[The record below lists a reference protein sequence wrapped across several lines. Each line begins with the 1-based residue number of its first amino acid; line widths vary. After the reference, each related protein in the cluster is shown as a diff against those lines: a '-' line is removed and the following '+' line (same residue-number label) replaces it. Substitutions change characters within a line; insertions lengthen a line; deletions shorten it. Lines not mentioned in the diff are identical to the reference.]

1 MKQISSWQTHDGL
14 VHNSVNDAERHLEAL
29 YGNLLC
35 KLARELGHLNYTE
48 RAQYINDNLNAFIQ
62 LATIK
67 ADQVIEENDHAK

>member
-14 VHNSVNDAERHLEAL
+14 VHKSVNDAKCHLEAL

-35 KLARELGHLNYTE
+35 KLARELVHLNFTE
-48 RAQYINDNLNAFIQ
+48 RSQYINDNLNAFTQ

-67 ADQVIEENDHAK
+67 ADQAIEENDHEN

>member
-14 VHNSVNDAERHLEAL
+14 VHASVHDAKQHLDAL
-29 YGNLLC
+29 YGNVLC
-35 KLARELGHLNYTE
+35 RLARELGHLNFTE

-67 ADQVIEENDHAK
+67 ADQVIEENDHEN